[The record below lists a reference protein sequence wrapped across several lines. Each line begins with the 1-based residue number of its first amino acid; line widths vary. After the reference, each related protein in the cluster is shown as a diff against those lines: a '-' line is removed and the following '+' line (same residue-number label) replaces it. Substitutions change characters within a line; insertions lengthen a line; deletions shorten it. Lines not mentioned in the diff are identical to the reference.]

1 MFFYFKRKVCFF
13 HAYNEFDKNAN
24 SNYVSVY
31 GEFIDDTSGVIIYLT
46 GTYQAKP
53 YYAVHY
59 LLNEYKEGILT
70 EDDVGEYSMYLGCN
84 YELAYGYDGI
94 EKFMEE

>member
-1 MFFYFKRKVCFF
+1 MKTIYLYPLNITATPCEYGTF
-13 HAYNEFDKNAN
+13 
-24 SNYVSVY
+24 VY

-84 YELAYGYDGI
+84 YELAYGYDDL